1 MQDTIILIG
10 PMCAGKSTIAKLLA
24 EELGTVRVELDE
36 LRWDYYPESGYD
48 DDEARRIHAQ
58 SGNLGVLAYCKPF
71 EVHAVERVLQDHP
84 GAVIDFGAGHTVQ
97 EDPELLRRVQRALA
111 PHRHV
116 ILLLPAADPVTSIQI
131 LNQRFR
137 TLLEREVGAVD
148 ERLLELNA
156 RFIRHPANQLLAR
169 VVLYTEGETP
179 EETCGR
185 IRTLIET

>member
-10 PMCAGKSTIAKLLA
+10 PMCAGKTTIAKLLA
-24 EELGTVRVELDE
+24 GELGTPRVELDE
-36 LRWDYYPESGYD
+36 LRWDYYPEAGYD
-48 DDEARRIHAQ
+48 DEEARRIHAH

-97 EDPELLRRVQRALA
+97 ENPALLKRLQRALA
-111 PHRHV
+111 PHPHV
-116 ILLLPAADPVTSIQI
+116 ILLLPASDPEDSIRI

-156 RFIRHPANQLLAR
+156 RFVRHPANQLLAK
-169 VVLYTEGETP
+169 VVICTEGETP

-185 IRTLIET
+185 IRALIEN